1 MSLQRMDNVLIVVD
15 DLEAAKAFFVELGM
29 ELEGEMPIEGRW
41 VDLVVGLENV
51 QCEIAMMRTPDGHSR
66 LELTKFH
73 APAAVKAEPK
83 NEGVPPFTRGV
94 IGHEIGLVLAR
105 ELRPLVPGHP
115 LPLSSPQRIQ
125 WHVCGGRRGQDGC
138 DRADAV

>member
-1 MSLQRMDNVLIVVD
+1 MHEIEHPAIKAWHQLQPQRMAPQQI
-15 DLEAAKAFFVELGM
+15 ETLGK
-29 ELEGEMPIEGRW
+29 EKKE
-41 VDLVVGLENV
+41 
-51 QCEIAMMRTPDGHSR
+51 C
-66 LELTKFH
+66 
-73 APAAVKAEPK
+73 
-83 NEGVPPFTRGV
+83 VPPFTRGA